1 MTIRLQDMVKKKRLV
16 KEQQPSIEIMDIQKD
31 LKKVQG
37 MLIEME
43 KKLMKLEPKLD
54 QDRGVKEL
62 DPNFLKDIEKDD
74 QPKKRPE

>member
-1 MTIRLQDMVKKKRLV
+1 MCEESIGMIKMKQLV

-62 DPNFLKDIEKDD
+62 DPNFFTKNDIDEIPSK
-74 QPKKRPE
+74 PKE

>member
-1 MTIRLQDMVKKKRLV
+1 
-16 KEQQPSIEIMDIQKD
+16 
-31 LKKVQG
+31 

-62 DPNFLKDIEKDD
+62 DPNFFTKNDIDEIPSK
-74 QPKKRPE
+74 PKE